1 VQIYRKPQGEWNKLA
16 RKYRKGLLEVYLGSP
31 IIELDG
37 HQYVEVEYFY
47 GYDQP
52 ILFPN
57 VPIRGTLVL
66 CDGTSVVQNAVVAR
80 KVMWSGLRLVS
91 SISAGP
97 LRQIEQF
104 ALFDEQES
112 AAKVGLVG
120 EIPFYKDQAS
130 VLSRYAS
137 SDALS
142 SLVRACEQQSM
153 ALRQRSVEAAKKLR
167 LMSFLA
173 QRQCVQARHI
183 EALDRFH
190 LNAYEWDTRNTQMQ
204 LEIGK
209 HADELH
215 RQLVRHQ
222 EEWEQDQ
229 AVAEVCAKASGWWK
243 LRATSSAR
251 VREELEQDGY
261 ADFEYA
267 QRQVRLWKKLI
278 DERMSLY
285 RAPLD
290 GGTAAEETTE
300 VPKLADAEL
309 DEILADVPPLPDY
322 PPWRVKPAKRVANHI
337 LFVMMM
343 VALAFGIVVSVLHMA
358 IEGFSFFTVS
368 RILFFVFW
376 MFFFAQRQKRR

>member
-1 VQIYRKPQGEWNKLA
+1 MQIYRKPRGEWNKLA
-16 RKYRKGLLEVYLGSP
+16 RKYRRGLLEVYLGSP

-37 HQYVEVEYFY
+37 HQYVEVEYFN
-47 GYDQP
+47 GYDRP
-52 ILFPN
+52 ILFPS
-57 VPIRGTLVL
+57 VPIQGTLVL

-80 KVMWSGLRLVS
+80 KVMWSGLTLLS
-91 SISAGP
+91 SISP
-97 LRQIEQF
+97 RSLRQIEQF
-104 ALFDEQES
+104 ALFDEQKDRE
-112 AAKVGLVG
+112 KVGLVG

-137 SDALS
+137 PDALS

-153 ALRQRSVEAAKKLR
+153 ALRQLSVEAAKKLR
-167 LMSFLA
+167 LMSFLVP
-173 QRQCVQARHI
+173 RQCVQARHI
-183 EALDRFH
+183 GALDRFH
-190 LNAYEWDTRNTQMQ
+190 MNAYEWDTRNTQAQ

-215 RQLVRHQ
+215 RQLMRHQ

-229 AVAEVCAKASGWWK
+229 AVAEVCAKASRWWK
-243 LRATSSAR
+243 FRATMAAQI
-251 VREELEQDGY
+251 REELEQDGY
-261 ADFEYA
+261 ADLEYE
-267 QRQVRLWKKLI
+267 QREVRLWEKLI

-290 GGTAAEETTE
+290 GGAAAEGTTE

-309 DEILADVPPLPDY
+309 DEILADVPPLPEY
-322 PPWRVKPAKRVANHI
+322 PPWRVKPAKRVANRI
-337 LFVMMM
+337 LFAMMM

-376 MFFFAQRQKRR
+376 IFFFVQRRVRR